1 MVSRILVS
9 LVLLALAGFGVLVLI
24 GLWDRYSQES
34 AALGFSGVYE
44 RYLASQAGFSDD
56 PKAYRLAADAE
67 RSGRQPSRDSAPLE
81 E

>member
-1 MVSRILVS
+1 MVGRILVS

-24 GLWDRYSQES
+24 GLWDRYTQES

-67 RSGRQPSRDSAPLE
+67 RSGRQPSRDSAALE